1 MQLPLQPDE
10 TEPLS
15 FECLSMPPP
24 HEQQGTEEPMDAL
37 DTSDEFVNLEHSDVP
52 SKY

>member
-1 MQLPLQPDE
+1 MQHPLQTDE

-15 FECLSMPPP
+15 FEYLPMPP
-24 HEQQGTEEPMDAL
+24 HEQQGTEEPMD
-37 DTSDEFVNLEHSDVP
+37 TSDEFVNFEHSDVP